1 MKEKAAPAAF
11 SHLETER
18 FMSKISDKE
27 VYPAMWVA
35 LFCAAG
41 AYLLWRYGLGAPT
54 ISSCWIWKHLHLY
67 CPGCGGTRALIA
79 LFHGRFLRALW
90 YHPAFALGVVWW
102 IVYMVSQ
109 TIWRLRGHKGW
120 VLRYSDRWLIGL
132 VLVAGINCV
141 VRNLLLVTLGI
152 GM

>member
-1 MKEKAAPAAF
+1 
-11 SHLETER
+11 
-18 FMSKISDKE
+18 MSKITDKE
-27 VYPAMWVA
+27 VYPAMWVT

-54 ISSCWIWKHLHLY
+54 ISSCWIWNHLHLY

-79 LFHGRFLRALW
+79 LFHGQFFRALW
-90 YHPAFALGVVWW
+90 YHPAFALGAVWW
-102 IVYMVSQ
+102 VVYMSSQ
-109 TIWRLRGHKGW
+109 TIWRLRGHRGW
-120 VLRYSDRWLIGL
+120 VLRYSDRWLVGL
-132 VLVAGINCV
+132 VLVAGINCM

>member
-1 MKEKAAPAAF
+1 
-11 SHLETER
+11 
-18 FMSKISDKE
+18 MSKITDKE
-27 VYPAMWVA
+27 VYPAMWVT

-54 ISSCWIWKHLHLY
+54 ISSCWIWTHLHLY

-79 LFHGRFLRALW
+79 LFHGQFFRALW
-90 YHPAFALGVVWW
+90 YHPAFALGAVWW
-102 IVYMVSQ
+102 IVYMGSQ

-120 VLRYSDRWLIGL
+120 VLRYSDRWLLEL
-132 VLVAGINCV
+132 VLIAGINCI

>member
-1 MKEKAAPAAF
+1 
-11 SHLETER
+11 
-18 FMSKISDKE
+18 MSKISDKE

-120 VLRYSDRWLIGL
+120 VLRYSDRWPIGL

>member
-1 MKEKAAPAAF
+1 
-11 SHLETER
+11 
-18 FMSKISDKE
+18 MSKISDKE

-120 VLRYSDRWLIGL
+120 VLRYSDRWLIGW

>member
-1 MKEKAAPAAF
+1 MKEKAAGAAF

>member
-1 MKEKAAPAAF
+1 
-11 SHLETER
+11 
-18 FMSKISDKE
+18 MSKISDKE

>member
-1 MKEKAAPAAF
+1 
-11 SHLETER
+11 
-18 FMSKISDKE
+18 MSKISDKE

-54 ISSCWIWKHLHLY
+54 ISSCWLWKHLHLY